1 MNKKAVYTWITPKGQ
16 KKERKTF
23 LGKHIGN
30 TIHREFPFSKAVL
43 WQNKELSFDKR
54 LLDYALET
62 DIRYIVFTDPIKR
75 ISLKVGIKALQ
86 NNGYEEQY
94 GEGTQWYFSKQL
106 GRKLSQYER
115 TPYVREEVVI

>member
-43 WQNKELSFDKR
+43 CLVNS
-54 LLDYALET
+54 
-62 DIRYIVFTDPIKR
+62 
-75 ISLKVGIKALQ
+75 S
-86 NNGYEEQY
+86 
-94 GEGTQWYFSKQL
+94 
-106 GRKLSQYER
+106 
-115 TPYVREEVVI
+115 

>member
-1 MNKKAVYTWITPKGQ
+1 MNKAIYAWITPKG
-16 KKERKTF
+16 KKEERKTF

-62 DIRYIVFTDPIKR
+62 NVKYFVFSDPIKR
-75 ISLKVGIKALQ
+75 ISLKAGIKALQ

-106 GRKLSQYER
+106 ARKLSQQEK
-115 TPYVREEVVI
+115 TPYVSREVVI

>member
-1 MNKKAVYTWITPKGQ
+1 MNKAIYTWITPKGQ

-43 WQNKELSFDKR
+43 WQNKELSFDRR

-62 DIRYIVFTDPIKR
+62 NVKYFVFTDPIKR
-75 ISLKVGIKALQ
+75 ISLKAGIKAVE
-86 NNGYEEQY
+86 NNGYAEQY
-94 GEGTQWYFSKQL
+94 GEGQQWYFSKQL
-106 GRKLSQYER
+106 ARKLSQQEK
-115 TPYVREEVVI
+115 TPYVSNEVVI

>member
-1 MNKKAVYTWITPKGQ
+1 MNKAIYAWITPKGQ

-62 DIRYIVFTDPIKR
+62 NVKYFVFSDPVKR
-75 ISLKVGIKALQ
+75 ISLKAGIKALQ

-106 GRKLSQYER
+106 ARKLSQQEK
-115 TPYVREEVVI
+115 TPYVSREVVI

>member
-1 MNKKAVYTWITPKGQ
+1 MKKAIYTWIIPKGQ

-30 TIHREFPFSKAVL
+30 TIYREFPFSKAVL

-62 DIRYIVFTDPIKR
+62 SVKYFVFTDPVKR
-75 ISLKVGIKALQ
+75 ISLKAGIKSIE
-86 NNGYEEQY
+86 NNGYAEQY

-106 GRKLSQYER
+106 ARKLSQQER
-115 TPYVREEVVI
+115 TPYVSNEVVI